1 MIADVFDETSR
12 KMDQTVQVVTADLS
26 GVRTGR
32 ASGDILKPVMVE
44 YYGTPTPLHQL
55 ATFNT
60 PDSQLITVTPFD
72 PSSAQEITKAI
83 NASDLGLNASEDG
96 GLIRVP
102 IPVLT
107 EERRKELVKHVHKL
121 GEDGKIAIRNIRRD
135 ANERVKK
142 LEKNKDISKD
152 EEKDAEGR
160 IQTETDK
167 HIRSIEELVKQK
179 DEDLMTV

>member
-1 MIADVFDETSR
+1 MIADIFTETSQ
-12 KMDQTVQVVTADLS
+12 KMDRTIRVVTEDLS

-60 PDSQLITVTPFD
+60 PDPQLITVTPFD
-72 PSSAQEITKAI
+72 PSSAKEVAKAI
-83 NASDLGLNASEDG
+83 NSSDLGLNASEDG

-102 IPVLT
+102 VPLLT
-107 EERRKELVKHVHKL
+107 EERRKELAKHVRKL

-135 ANERVKK
+135 ANDQVKK
-142 LEKNKDISKD
+142 LEKNKDISQD

-160 IQTETDK
+160 IQAETDK
-167 HIRSIEELVKQK
+167 HIRNIEDLVKQK
-179 DEDLMTV
+179 EEDLMKV

>member
-1 MIADVFDETSR
+1 MIADIFTETSQ
-12 KMDQTVQVVTADLS
+12 KMDRTIRVVTEDLS

-60 PDSQLITVTPFD
+60 PDPQLITVTPFD
-72 PSSAQEITKAI
+72 PSSAKEVAKAI
-83 NASDLGLNASEDG
+83 NSSDLGLNASEDG

-102 IPVLT
+102 VPLLT
-107 EERRKELVKHVHKL
+107 EERRKELAKHVRKL

-135 ANERVKK
+135 ANDQVKK
-142 LEKNKDISKD
+142 LEKNKDISQD
-152 EEKDAEGR
+152 EEKDAEGS
-160 IQTETDK
+160 IQAETDK
-167 HIRSIEELVKQK
+167 HIRNIEDLVKQK
-179 DEDLMTV
+179 EEDLMKV

>member
-1 MIADVFDETSR
+1 MISDVIDESSH
-12 KMDQTVQVVTADLS
+12 KMDQTIRVVMEELS

-60 PDSQLITVTPFD
+60 PDPQLITVTPFD
-72 PSSAQEITKAI
+72 PSSAKEIVKAI
-83 NASDLGLNASEDG
+83 NSSDLGLNASEDS

-102 IPVLT
+102 IPLLT
-107 EERRKELVKHVHKL
+107 EERRKELAKHVRKL

-135 ANERVKK
+135 ANEQVKK
-142 LEKNKDISKD
+142 LEKNKEISQD
-152 EEKDAEGR
+152 QEKDAASQV
-160 IQTETDK
+160 QTETDK
-167 HIRSIEELVKQK
+167 HIKNIDELVKQK
-179 DEDLMTV
+179 EEDLLKV

>member
-1 MIADVFDETSR
+1 MISDIFDETSH
-12 KMDQTVQVVTADLS
+12 KMDKTVQVVAEDLA

-60 PDSQLITVTPFD
+60 PDPQLITVTPFD
-72 PSSAQEITKAI
+72 PSSAKEVVKAI
-83 NASDLGLNASEDG
+83 NSSDLGLNASEDT

-102 IPVLT
+102 VPVLT
-107 EERRKELVKHVHKL
+107 EERRKELVKHVRKL

-135 ANERVKK
+135 ANEQVKK
-142 LEKNKDISKD
+142 LEKNKDVSQD
-152 EEKDAEGR
+152 EEKDAEGA

-167 HIRSIEELVKQK
+167 HIRNIEVLVKK
-179 DEDLMTV
+179 KEEDLMTV